1 MNSRKER
8 VQNRLPFADRGS
20 QRKRDKVADIDDEI
34 SRYFALKKPS
44 NTHEDLLNY
53 KGPIESRHRRS
64 QDERSLAKDH
74 RRRDNS
80 SLSLAGLPEKPFL
93 GFGSSGIASSLT
105 ASQIIRSP
113 DKMKHFSSK
122 KASST
127 RSATPYSWSISGAA
141 SLYSLQR
148 RTRPDVISEVSNRPP
163 SRVLS
168 LSAKVLNQLNRRDG
182 GLSVDHVTTKNLLCE
197 GHSIPRCQDIVPNK
211 KCSEKL
217 VRATRSPSPYKRKE
231 QSNKH
236 TLQNAETNSTEETEN
251 QRQENRTVL
260 TATNENKASID
271 SGLASVSCYD
281 KPTIQDSLE
290 SFEAELE
297 NFLRKCRM
305 HEPQPSPQS
314 ISNRKPNSKIQPNER
329 VTASSECLGSEKLVS
344 SRRLVSADHDRYTL
358 NVSQS
363 PSTIPM
369 RHPVTSKPHIRA
381 VRCDHVPQPPES
393 FLSRSQNPGENHAFS
408 KGLCVDNVTK
418 EIYGLGSFADAAP
431 YAWNSHGDIYGQ
443 PAVSVDQ
450 NLRDVQNTIGLY
462 NPSNTKGLRGF
473 RQNYSF
479 PIDVDDPDLE
489 DDRII
494 GFQGRQASHPGLNRD
509 SSDHLKNIQELNPHN
524 TSEWSFNQ
532 PIADESSLFH
542 HQIEPEYAQ
551 DDNLMIHRNGMLE
564 RDLSPAKFGFEEP
577 CIERSQTQPERI
589 EGFQY
594 RTSDPGSSRPNAM
607 KSNYTAR
614 AHTNSNDDVT
624 IPGFWQPNKLY

>member
-34 SRYFALKKPS
+34 SRYFALQKPS
-44 NTHEDLLNY
+44 NTYEDLLSY
-53 KGPIESRHRRS
+53 KNPIESRHRRS
-64 QDERSLAKDH
+64 QDERSLGKDH
-74 RRRDNS
+74 SRKDNS

-141 SLYSLQR
+141 SLYSLRR
-148 RTRPDVISEVSNRPP
+148 RTRPDVTSEVSNRPP
-163 SRVLS
+163 PPVLP
-168 LSAKVLNQLNRRDG
+168 LSAEMLNQLNRRDG
-182 GLSVDHVTTKNLLCE
+182 GFSVDHVTTKKTLCE
-197 GHSIPRCQDIVPNK
+197 GHSIPRCQDIVPDK

-231 QSNKH
+231 QPNKH
-236 TLQNAETNSTEETEN
+236 TLQYTETNSTAETEN

-260 TATNENKASID
+260 TATNENKPSID
-271 SGLASVSCYD
+271 SGLTSVSCYD

-314 ISNRKPNSKIQPNER
+314 ISNRKPNSKIQHNER

-369 RHPVTSKPHIRA
+369 RHPVTSKHHIRA
-381 VRCDHVPQPPES
+381 VRCDHVSQSPGP
-393 FLSRSQNPGENHAFS
+393 FVSRSKNLGENHVFS
-408 KGLCVDNVTK
+408 TGLRLDNATK
-418 EIYGLGSFADAAP
+418 EIYSLGSFADAAP
-431 YAWNSHGDIYGQ
+431 YAWNRHDNIYGQ
-443 PAVSVDQ
+443 QAVSVDQ
-450 NLRDVQNTIGLY
+450 NLSDVQNLIGLY

-473 RQNYSF
+473 PENESF
-479 PIDVDDPDLE
+479 PFDVDDPDLE
-489 DDRII
+489 DDIII
-494 GFQGRQASHPGLNRD
+494 GCQGRQGSHPGLNRD
-509 SSDHLKNIQELNPHN
+509 SSSHLENIQELNPHDM
-524 TSEWSFNQ
+524 SEWSFNQ
-532 PIADESSLFH
+532 PIADESSLFF

-551 DDNLMIHRNGMLE
+551 DDNLMTRRNNMLE
-564 RDLSPAKFGFEEP
+564 RDLYPAKFSFEEP
-577 CIERSQTQPERI
+577 CIERSQTQSEMI

-594 RTSDPGSSRPNAM
+594 RTSDPGSFRLNAM
-607 KSNYTAR
+607 ECNYR
-614 AHTNSNDDVT
+614 AHTNSNDEVT